1 MALQIWRGA
10 AWRSIVPSFFGH
22 SFSYYSLFH
31 YFRCRRN
38 STMSALTHWTK
49 ATQVPLERW
58 KLCWV
63 HRYGHYAGK
72 HFIEQ
77 QNSNKQKQGKNWDF
91 VFNLEHLFLLL
102 DSDTITGHCHGVFIS
117 FSCGRSK
124 YIPKVN
130 FSCLVAF
137 WTSMMMNCQVVHAKR
152 TCRTLEVVC
161 AQLHTMKISKKD
173 QQTWSHIHIL

>member
-1 MALQIWRGA
+1 MLQNCKECT
-10 AWRSIVPSFFGH
+10 FHFT
-22 SFSYYSLFH
+22 YLFH
-31 YFRCRRN
+31 ISLNSKIATNKSRRIKLGFL
-38 STMSALTHWTK
+38 STSYK
-49 ATQVPLERW
+49 
-58 KLCWV
+58 
-63 HRYGHYAGK
+63 YSI
-72 HFIEQ
+72 FF
-77 QNSNKQKQGKNWDF
+77 S
-91 VFNLEHLFLLL
+91 L

-173 QQTWSHIHIL
+173 QQT